1 MNSIRTCKY
10 CGELVI
16 WIITK
21 NGKPTLCDASEVRYK
36 SLASGPEVFVTE
48 DGRIVRGREVE
59 RGGDGLVHRPHFA
72 SCIGPNA
79 DKINSQE
86 D

>member
-1 MNSIRTCKY
+1 MWIRTKVKY
-10 CGELVI
+10 
-16 WIITK
+16 
-21 NGKPTLCDASEVRYK
+21 TLCDASEVRYK